1 VVEFLGVAFAKPPVG
16 EFEFK
21 KPVPI
26 EKLEAPF
33 EATDLPNGCF
43 QVRSVYKYIFCI
55 PLNILLAISFRF

>member
-1 VVEFLGVAFAKPPVG
+1 VG

-33 EATDLPNGCF
+33 EASDLPN
-43 QVRSVYKYIFCI
+43 
-55 PLNILLAISFRF
+55 A